1 MENNVCS
8 VDDVTFRYFERSER
22 NILEHLSLNIK
33 EGEIVV
39 ILGESGCGKSTLANL
54 ICGLYP
60 ENGGFLI
67 NGSIKIDGIEIKD
80 IPPRKRR
87 EKIAIVFQ
95 NPDLQFCMGNLRDE
109 LRFCLENAAVNTED
123 MDPLIEAFTDAY
135 SVSALLDRPFS
146 TLSGGEKQKAS
157 LCAAMILPSKV
168 LVLDEPFANLDGLS
182 RNSFLELL
190 KQKRSKDPK
199 TIIIA
204 IDHRAE
210 NWTGF
215 SPRWVVLGDKGKII
229 SDGTAYPS
237 IKTYADYFAP
247 AIPSVSPAV
256 KPFLIF
262 REVSIRPCRKGETI
276 LEAPDLSIKQGDMI
290 ALLGP
295 SGSGKTSLFL
305 TLLGINPYEGSI
317 IIDGKELRKYKKN
330 DIYKSIGIV
339 FQNPS
344 NQFIASTVQEEAM
357 PADSGLLAAF
367 GLTNYAKYSPYMLSQ
382 GQQRKLGVISM
393 IANNQS
399 LLLLDEPTYGQDA
412 PSTAAIMKSLME
424 RTGKGL
430 SVIFS
435 THDEELAALYANRIW
450 RISNGKI
457 YETDKSIG

>member
-1 MENNVCS
+1 MRGNAD
-8 VDDVTFRYFERSER
+8 VD
-22 NILEHLSLNIK
+22 N
-33 EGEIVV
+33 GIVV
-39 ILGESGCGKSTLANL
+39 
-54 ICGLYP
+54 
-60 ENGGFLI
+60 
-67 NGSIKIDGIEIKD
+67 
-80 IPPRKRR
+80 
-87 EKIAIVFQ
+87 
-95 NPDLQFCMGNLRDE
+95 
-109 LRFCLENAAVNTED
+109 
-123 MDPLIEAFTDAY
+123 
-135 SVSALLDRPFS
+135 SV
-146 TLSGGEKQKAS
+146 Q
-157 LCAAMILPSKV
+157 SKV